1 MSAHSGEG
9 ADPNLTPMLDLVFQL
24 ITFFMLVINFKGAAM
39 DLSLK
44 LPVLGSARPLD
55 YKGRYEP
62 LLLNINAEG
71 QVEAFSEKIN
81 IDEFIKR
88 EARIVKSQ
96 LKANGDEPKD
106 GELPV
111 PVVIRADKSAVL
123 HAEPR
128 NPRLPGPGLSTV
140 CTQRDDARGWLL
152 R

>member
-1 MSAHSGEG
+1 
-9 ADPNLTPMLDLVFQL
+9 MLDLVFQL

-88 EARIVKSQ
+88 EARIVKAQ

-111 PVVIRADKSAVL
+111 PVVIRADKKV
-123 HAEPR
+123 PF
-128 NPRLPGPGLSTV
+128 STLNHV
-140 CTQRDDARGWLL
+140 IRACQDQGYRQFALNAMTRRGWLL